1 MRYPR
6 GSEIVSSS
14 REYRHDLNAREC
26 FTEIIETTLDI
37 DELCALLLA
46 SECIDSDIFS
56 LPYEQTYLVH

>member
-6 GSEIVSSS
+6 GSGIVSSP
-14 REYRHDLNAREC
+14 REYCQEFNARQC

-46 SECIDSDIFS
+46 SEYIDAEIFS
-56 LPYEQTYLVH
+56 LSDEQTYLVH